1 MVKLYANQLP
11 MANTIAIYNF
21 KGGVGKTTSTLNL
34 GYAWSRSFKVL
45 LIDCDP
51 QCNLT
56 AAFNLQEEP
65 RTIFFY
71 LKKMLHDHP
80 PDKIETIPIT
90 PYLHVLPGDFQMVNI
105 ETNNQFITFGTSII
119 QKLTYAVKREFDL
132 VIFDLPTHFGMLVKA
147 FLANVD
153 SILIPAIP
161 DSFSISG
168 VKTLLSYV
176 YQVERIKPLNILGIF
191 FNMYRRNLLHHQEKY
206 RESTEEFQ
214 DMILSTQV
222 RNSIKVA
229 EASDIGKSINRMN
242 PDNSVAK
249 DYIQL
254 SEELLAKFNI
264 RFLDKELLQSGLLD
278 PR

>member
-1 MVKLYANQLP
+1 

-51 QCNLT
+51 QCNLS
-56 AAFNLQEEP
+56 AAFNKSKETH
-65 RTIFFY
+65 TIFYY
-71 LKKMLHDHP
+71 LKKMLHDHA
-80 PDKIETIPIT
+80 PDKIDTVPIT
-90 PYLHVLPGDFQMVNI
+90 PYLHIIPGDFEMVNI

-119 QKLTYAVKREFDL
+119 QKLTYQVKKEFDI
-132 VIFDLPTHFGMLVKA
+132 VIFDLPTHFGTLVKS

-168 VKTLLSYV
+168 VKTLLSYL
-176 YQVERIKPLNILGIF
+176 YDVERMKPLNILGIF
-191 FNMYRRNLLHHQEKY
+191 FNMYKRNLLHHQDKY
-206 RESTEEFQ
+206 RESAEEFK

-222 RNSIKVA
+222 RSSIKVA
-229 EASDIGKSINRMN
+229 EASDIGRSINRIN
-242 PDNSVAK
+242 PDNNVAK
-249 DYIQL
+249 DFVHL
-254 SEELLAKFNI
+254 SDELLAKFNHK
-264 RFLDKELLQSGLLD
+264 FLDKELLESGFFD
-278 PR
+278 QG

>member
-1 MVKLYANQLP
+1 

-34 GYAWSRSFKVL
+34 GYAWSRFFKVL

-56 AAFNLQEEP
+56 SSFDIKGESRSILH
-65 RTIFFY
+65 Y
-71 LKKMLHDHP
+71 LKRMLHDQS
-80 PDKIETIPIT
+80 PDNIETVPIT
-90 PYLHVLPGDFQMVNI
+90 PYLHILPGDFEMVNI

-119 QKLTYAVKREFDL
+119 QKLTYAVKKEFDL
-132 VIFDLPTHFGMLVKA
+132 VIFDLPTHFGILVKA

-176 YQVERIKPLNILGIF
+176 YEVERAKPLNILGIF

-206 RESTEEFQ
+206 SESIEEFQ

-229 EASDIGKSINRMN
+229 EASDIGKSINRIN
-242 PDNSVAK
+242 PDNTVAK
-249 DYIQL
+249 DYVQL
-254 SEELLAKFNI
+254 SDELISKFNI
-264 RFLDKELLQSGLLD
+264 KFLDQELMESGFLD
-278 PR
+278 STQ